1 MSALTLVLR
10 DVLQLSN
17 VPGNYGIMRK
27 VIQLRKHIWFATKKS
42 YLDEAKVLVV
52 DLDKKYL

>member
-1 MSALTLVLR
+1 MLR

-17 VPGNYGIMRK
+17 VPENYGIMRK